1 MKKRNRR
8 IFDIKKF
15 LMINKLTILLIIFVC
30 VAIFIP
36 ITYSILKTDTSSNYK
51 LDTAFYI
58 LKSDYY
64 EKNIKLDEIYPSDN
78 PFVYN
83 FSISNFDGENRL
95 ETLMDYDLKI
105 ITTTNLPL
113 SYELYLNQ
121 NYDDEG
127 ANNIII
133 NDYISGDEDGTYFR
147 YLETN
152 TVRFNFNNDIT
163 NNYQLVVKFPK
174 TYEGFEYQDIL
185 EYVGIVVESKQ
196 VLE

>member
-174 TYEGFEYQDIL
+174 TYESFEYQDIL

>member
-1 MKKRNRR
+1 
-8 IFDIKKF
+8 
-15 LMINKLTILLIIFVC
+15 MINKLTILLIIFVC

-174 TYEGFEYQDIL
+174 TYESFEYQDIL